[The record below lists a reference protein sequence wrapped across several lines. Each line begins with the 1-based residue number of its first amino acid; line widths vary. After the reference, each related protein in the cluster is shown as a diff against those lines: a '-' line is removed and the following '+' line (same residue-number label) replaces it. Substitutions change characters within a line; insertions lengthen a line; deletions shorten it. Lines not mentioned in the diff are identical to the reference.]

1 VGGKP
6 SSFKTVRQEI
16 NSRSHYVTKGL
27 SLRDTKKSAFK
38 TFKKAWVGC
47 AKVLRVQ
54 GVSMHDGKLLEDSY

>member
-1 VGGKP
+1 MGGKP

-38 TFKKAWVGC
+38 TIYILA
-47 AKVLRVQ
+47 AMHITKVQ
-54 GVSMHDGKLLEDSY
+54 PPESKN